1 MRHFLLTSVV
11 MILFIAGIT
20 YAQEDNRIQVVGDS
34 LVGKM
39 INGESIREVHSHVV
53 MTQGTVRIT
62 CDNAVQYIARN
73 QAELMGNVI
82 VTQDS
87 IVIKTDRGFYY
98 GDTKT
103 AYSVSGIWLTD
114 GHVQVN
120 SQNGYYY
127 FDEKH
132 SHFYGNVKLADSLS
146 TLTSDKLDYYD
157 NEDKAVAVG
166 NVIVQDTASTI
177 LADSLIHFRNDKIT
191 YAYKH
196 VRVYDPNNKLA
207 IFGNELENHDKK
219 NYSRISG
226 SPFLVKV
233 DTTSTG
239 KLDTLFISAKLMESY
254 DDSTKRLI
262 ATDSVRMMRQNFASV
277 NGQTFYFQKKQKLQT
292 FRRENDQLP
301 PVVWNDNTQLTGDSI
316 FVYTKDNR
324 LDWMDIRSNAS
335 IISTNKDSVNR
346 FDQISGKKIKLFFDK
361 EGLARTEVEGNVLS
375 IYYLYEDKESN
386 GLLKSSSERA
396 KVFFK
401 DRETKD
407 VRLYGKP
414 ASEYHP
420 ENTIAGKEKD
430 FTIPTF
436 RIFSNRPTKEN
447 LLFVRKDVISY
458 LIKDSRFYA
467 GKVSPPKR
475 KP

>member
-1 MRHFLLTSVV
+1 MKFLFTSFI
-11 MILFIAGIT
+11 MLILIYGIAS
-20 YAQEDNRIQVVGDS
+20 AQEDNRINVNGDT

-39 INGESIREVHSHVV
+39 INGENVREVHGHVV
-53 MTQGTVRIT
+53 ITQGAVRIT
-62 CDNAVQYIARN
+62 CDKAIQYIARN
-73 QAELMGNVI
+73 QVELIGNVV

-103 AYSVSGIWLTD
+103 AYSISNIWLTD
-114 GHVQVN
+114 GHVQLSSV
-120 SQNGYYY
+120 NGYYY

-132 SHFYGNVKLADSLS
+132 SYFYSNVKLVDSLS
-146 TLTSDKLDYYD
+146 TLISDKLDYYD
-157 NEDKAVAVG
+157 NSDKSIAVG
-166 NVIVQDTASTI
+166 NVIVQDTASTV
-177 LADSLIHFRNDKIT
+177 LSDSLIHFRNEKIT

-196 VRVYDPNNKLA
+196 VRIYDPNNKLA
-207 IFGNELENHDKK
+207 IFGNELENHDENK
-219 NYSRISG
+219 YSRISG
-226 SPFLVKV
+226 SPFLVKI

-239 KLDTLFISAKLMESY
+239 MLDTLLISSKLMEAY

-262 ATDSVRMMRQNFASV
+262 ATDSVRILRQNFASI
-277 NGQTFYFQKKQKLQT
+277 NGQTFYYRQEQSLQT
-292 FRRENDQLP
+292 FRRENDSSP
-301 PVVWNDNTQLTGDSI
+301 PVVWNENTQLTGDSI
-316 FVYTKDNR
+316 FVYLKDNR
-324 LDWMDIRSNAS
+324 LDWMDIRFNAS

-346 FDQISGKKIKLFFDK
+346 FDQVSGKKIKLFFNNGDL
-361 EGLARTEVEGNVLS
+361 ERTEVEGNVLS
-375 IYYLYEDKESN
+375 IYYLYEDEEPN

-396 KVFFK
+396 KIFFK
-401 DRETKD
+401 NKEVND

-436 RIFSNRPTKEN
+436 RIFSKRPAKEN
-447 LLFVRKDVISY
+447 LLFTRKDVLSY

-467 GKVSPPKR
+467 GKINSPKR

>member
-1 MRHFLLTSVV
+1 MKFLFASFIML
-11 MILFIAGIT
+11 IFIAGISS
-20 YAQEDNRIQVVGDS
+20 AQEDNRIQVIGDS
-34 LVGKM
+34 LVGKT
-39 INGESIREVHSHVV
+39 INGESIREVHGHVV
-53 MTQGTVRIT
+53 MTQGAVRIT
-62 CDNAVQYIARN
+62 CDKAIQYIARN
-73 QAELMGNVI
+73 QAELIGNVV

-87 IVIKTDRGFYY
+87 IIIKTDRGFYY
-98 GDTKT
+98 GDTKI

-114 GHVQVN
+114 GHVQVS

-132 SHFYGNVKLADSLS
+132 SHFYGNVKLSDSLS
-146 TLTSDKLDYYD
+146 TLTSDKIDYYD
-157 NEDKAVAVG
+157 NDDKSIAVG
-166 NVIVQDTASTI
+166 NVVVQDTASTI

-196 VRVYDPNNKLA
+196 VRIYDPNNKLA
-207 IFGNELENHDKK
+207 IFGSEFENHDKTK
-219 NYSRISG
+219 YSRISG
-226 SPFLVKV
+226 SPFLVKI

-239 KLDTLFISAKLMESY
+239 AFDTLMISSKLMESY

-262 ATDSVRMMRQNFASV
+262 ATDSVRILRQNFSSV
-277 NGQTFYFQKKQKLQT
+277 NGQTFYFQKKQLLQT
-292 FRRENDQLP
+292 FRRENDQSP
-301 PVVWNDNTQLTGDSI
+301 PVVWNENTQLTGDSI
-316 FVYTKDNR
+316 FVYMKDNR

-335 IISTNKDSVNR
+335 IISTNKDSLNR

-361 EGLARTEVEGNVLS
+361 DGLNRTEVEGNVLS
-375 IYYLYEDKESN
+375 IYYLYEDKEPN

-396 KVFFK
+396 KIFFK
-401 DRETKD
+401 DKEVND

-420 ENTIAGKEKD
+420 ENTIVGKEKD

-436 RIFSNRPTKEN
+436 KIFSDRPAKEN
-447 LLFVRKDVISY
+447 LLFARKDVLSY

-467 GKVSPPKR
+467 GKINPPKR

>member
-1 MRHFLLTSVV
+1 MKFLFTTF
-11 MILFIAGIT
+11 ILIILIAGIT
-20 YAQEDNRIQVVGDS
+20 SAQEKTPIQVVGDS
-34 LVGKM
+34 LVGRSV
-39 INGESIREVHSHVV
+39 NGESIREVHGHVV
-53 MTQGTVRIT
+53 MTQGAVRIT
-62 CDNAVQYIARN
+62 CENAVQYMAKN
-73 QAELMGNVI
+73 QAELMGNVV

-87 IVIKTDRGFYY
+87 IVIKTSRGFYY

-103 AYSVSGIWLTD
+103 AYSVSGIWMTD
-114 GHVQVN
+114 SHVQVTA
-120 SQNGYYY
+120 QNGYYY

-132 SHFYGNVKLADSLS
+132 SHFYGNVKLVDSVS
-146 TLTSDKLDYYD
+146 TLTSDKIDYYD
-157 NEDKAVAVG
+157 NDDKAVAVG
-166 NVIVQDTASTI
+166 NVVVQDTASTI
-177 LADSLIHFRNDKIT
+177 LADSLIHFRKDGIT

-196 VRVYDPNNKLA
+196 VRIYDPNNKLA
-207 IFGNELENHDKK
+207 IFGNELENRDKQK
-219 NYSRISG
+219 YSRVSG

-239 KLDTLFISAKLMESY
+239 ALDTLFISAKLLESY
-254 DDSTKRLI
+254 DDSTKSLI
-262 ATDSVRMMRQNFASV
+262 ATDSVRILRQNFASI
-277 NGQTFYFQKKQKLQT
+277 NGQTYYYQKKQKLET
-292 FRRENDQLP
+292 LRRENDQLP

-316 FVYTKDNR
+316 FVYMKDNQ

-375 IYYLYEDKESN
+375 IYYLYEDKEPN

-401 DRETKD
+401 DREVKD

-420 ENTIAGKEKD
+420 ENTIVGKEKD

-467 GKVSPPKR
+467 GKVNPPKR